1 MRKTPVVS
9 TTSYLITQCAV
20 L

>member
-9 TTSYLITQCAV
+9 TTSYLITQCVV